1 MQTEHTNPTI
11 IKNCSKSWQVPSDLQ
26 MSSSWKTWSCK
37 EKIPLSRTDPRRICI
52 CSSKTVDK
60 EHKTKGYKNTPW
72 YNKLWIFQF
81 AVVLWV
87 QNRWKQKV
95 LRGIDEVTT
104 WELDFKATAHACRI
118 ICQMKLEKFICIL
131 KIHFV
136 LVLLHNI
143 GICLQ
148 CHNWTKAYIMGHVM
162 VCVVNS
168 YGVMIHI
175 FPPSDLFFFFFPS
188 FRALIKDV
196 IY

>member
-72 YNKLWIFQF
+72 YNKLRIFQF

-95 LRGIDEVTT
+95 LGGIDEVTT

-148 CHNWTKAYIMGHVM
+148 CHNWTKAYIMDMSWSVLWILM
-162 VCVVNS
+162 E
-168 YGVMIHI
+168 
-175 FPPSDLFFFFFPS
+175 
-188 FRALIKDV
+188 
-196 IY
+196 